1 MLPCECNEYSAED
14 EAWLYLQDL
23 EEGRS
28 FAAAEVVDGC
38 LVVSGGDTVDND

>member
-1 MLPCECNEYSAED
+1 M
-14 EAWLYLQDL
+14 YLQDL

-38 LVVSGGDTVDND
+38 LVVSGGDTVCSDFNIIRY

>member
-1 MLPCECNEYSAED
+1 M
-14 EAWLYLQDL
+14 YLQDL

-38 LVVSGGDTVDND
+38 LVVSGGGTGCRDFNIIRYNRY

>member
-1 MLPCECNEYSAED
+1 M
-14 EAWLYLQDL
+14 YLQDL

-38 LVVSGGDTVDND
+38 LVVSGGDTVCNDFNIISFIMLKVTQ

>member
-1 MLPCECNEYSAED
+1 M
-14 EAWLYLQDL
+14 YLQDL

-38 LVVSGGDTVDND
+38 LVVSGGDTVGKDDIIISFIMLQVRQ